1 MPVIAVAGDGD
12 GYGEGGNHLIHA
24 IRRNIDVKMFV
35 HDNQVYG
42 LTKGQA
48 SPTTMQGMKTK
59 AQPQA
64 PKPSRST
71 PLPLPSPS
79 TAASWQGAMRATRS
93 T

>member
-24 IRRNIDVKMFV
+24 MRRNIDIKIFV

-48 SPTTMQGMKTK
+48 SPTSHAGHEDQGAAGRRRT
-59 AQPQA
+59 PR
-64 PKPSRST
+64 PST
-71 PLPLPSPS
+71 PLP
-79 TAASWQGAMRATRS
+79 WR
-93 T
+93 